1 MVVLDR
7 GRAFTSLCSVLPRSG
22 VENPLQLQL
31 PETGGH
37 PYEYRTAWL
46 VLRVGRLHTVLRR
59 KAFLESKPFS
69 ESSLR
74 EQPPHLLSQDFLTP
88 CCVLQ

>member
-7 GRAFTSLCSVLPRSG
+7 GRAFTSFWTVLPKNG
-22 VENPLQLQL
+22 VENPDWLLL

-37 PYEYRTAWL
+37 PYEYLTAWL
-46 VLRVGRLHTVLRR
+46 VLRVGRLHTVLGR
-59 KAFLESKPFS
+59 KAILECKPFS

-74 EQPPHLLSQDFLTP
+74 DQPPDLLSQDF
-88 CCVLQ
+88 